1 MNKLRQNQHRF
12 RIDRTQPSI
21 SASEAEEP
29 LSRQPSPCAAST
41 IVEAAAKAAD
51 TALRK
56 QHDAAVPGLLSA
68 ALDPPP
74 PSTDA
79 GAREEHE
86 IAVNKIGAG
95 EDPRTPSRGCQSS
108 YHSCNRSGAL
118 CAVSAPLCPVP
129 EESSH
134 EPAEAAAAGA
144 VSFESLPFAQSW
156 KSARISS
163 SPLAARSINTLTS
176 RANRSSNSSAERC
189 PRQGPAEPRDA
200 CGGKSS
206 NLTRKHDDGLGRKS
220 SKRVA
225 KVIPCAWERNALSGQ
240 QASLPP
246 VSPARP
252 AGPQPRLAKSDRER
266 GSAGAWGVLM
276 TPLGIR

>member
-1 MNKLRQNQHRF
+1 MHKLRQNQHRL
-12 RIDRTQPSI
+12 RINQTQTSI
-21 SASEAEEP
+21 STSQADEP
-29 LSRQPSPCAAST
+29 ISRQPSPCAAST
-41 IVEAAAKAAD
+41 IVEAAAQAAD
-51 TALRK
+51 TALQK
-56 QHDAAVPGLLSA
+56 QHDMTVPGLLSA
-68 ALDPPP
+68 ALEPPP
-74 PSTDA
+74 PSTD

-86 IAVNKIGAG
+86 IAVNKIGAR
-95 EDPRTPSRGCQSS
+95 EDTRTPSRGCHRS
-108 YHSCNRSGAL
+108 YHSCHRSETL
-118 CAVSAPLCPVP
+118 CAVSEHLCPVP

-144 VSFESLPFAQSW
+144 VSFENLPFAQSW
-156 KSARISS
+156 KSARISP

-176 RANRSSNSSAERC
+176 RAHRSERC
-189 PRQGPAEPRDA
+189 PQQGPAEPRDA
-200 CGGKSS
+200 SGGKSS
-206 NLTRKHDDGLGRKS
+206 NFTSKHVDGLGRKS

-225 KVIPCAWERNALSGQ
+225 KVIPCAWERNALGVQ

-252 AGPQPRLAKSDRER
+252 AGPQPRLATSDRER